1 MIFFFF
7 NLQIHFVDGNAK
19 NYTTVRGP
27 IPDELGAENNEN
39 VGTLVSRLR
48 EKVVKL
54 ER

>member
-19 NYTTVRGP
+19 NYTTGP

-54 ER
+54 EQ